1 MHPFYFPD
9 KILFTKMKRTALHNS
24 SGFTLI
30 ELMLVVAILGIL
42 ATLATG
48 SFLSFQAKSKQAEAK
63 TNISSVA
70 VTAVAHKAEY
80 GTYVTDWL
88 GLGWQAHGTTRY
100 RYWYNGLA
108 AAGTPS
114 TAEAGVNYGDPGS
127 AVTVDSFIVGAVGNI
142 DSDVSTDQWLYDNN
156 RVFTNL
162 QNDVPTP

>member
-1 MHPFYFPD
+1 
-9 KILFTKMKRTALHNS
+9 MKKNTPYNS

-48 SFLSFQAKSKQAEAK
+48 SFLSYQAKSKQAEAK

-70 VTAVAHKAEY
+70 ETAVAYKAEY
-80 GTYVTDWL
+80 GTYVTDWSS
-88 GLGWQAHGTTRY
+88 LGWQAHGTTRY
-100 RYWYNGLA
+100 RYWYNGIA
-108 AAGTPS
+108 ATGTPS
-114 TAEAGVNYGDPGS
+114 TPEAGVDYSDPGS
-127 AVTVDSFIVGAVGNI
+127 AATVNSFIVGAVGNI
-142 DSDVSTDQWLYDNN
+142 DRDASTDQWLYDNN